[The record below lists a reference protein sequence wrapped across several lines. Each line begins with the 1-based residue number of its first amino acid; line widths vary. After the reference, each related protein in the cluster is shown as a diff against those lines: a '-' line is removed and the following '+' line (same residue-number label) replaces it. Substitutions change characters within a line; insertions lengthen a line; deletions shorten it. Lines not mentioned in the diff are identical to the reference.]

1 MARKSTVTE
10 SEAAKVDKTVPREVT
25 KAADFFSVYVNDVQ
39 IMSTF
44 WDMRLTVGQIVDLAP
59 RGGEPRAM
67 KVEQVGEIRISPQ
80 LAKRLAVILES
91 QVANYEQNF
100 GPIPSPES

>member
-1 MARKSTVTE
+1 MAKKSTVTE
-10 SEAAKVDKTVPREVT
+10 PNVAKVEKTIPRELT
-25 KAADFFSVYVNDVQ
+25 KAADFFSVYANDVQ

-59 RGGEPRAM
+59 RDSESKAM
-67 KVEQVGEIRISPQ
+67 KVEQLGELRISPQ
-80 LAKRLAVILES
+80 LAKRLSVILER

-100 GPIPSPES
+100 GPIPSPEA